1 MQTYQPTT
9 GQYKATLPR
18 MFRKAIMVV
27 SGNAF
32 ASIFLLLRNLIV
44 ARLVSPENY
53 GIASTFAMSMSV
65 VEMLSYLGLNQLMVV
80 DKDGDDPKFQAA
92 MQGFQ
97 MLRGFFSS
105 AVLFLIA
112 YPYAAFLGVERVAWS
127 YEVLALVPL
136 INGFQHYDPHRQR
149 RHLNFKPSVLA
160 NSVPAMVS
168 VLVLW
173 PLALMFGDY
182 RIMLFALFAQA
193 ITMVVTTH
201 LTAERPYRLALDPA
215 LMKRAT
221 IFGWPLLLDGAL
233 IFGAFNGERMIV
245 LRELGVSQFAF
256 FTMAFTL
263 TLTPTIVLANSFQ
276 SLFLPNLSSAKNDP
290 GLFQRLSV
298 ASVESNLA
306 IAVLLVLGTSLVG
319 GPLAYALTGPKYI
332 SILAVLVPIAILQA
346 IRVAKNGGNTVA
358 LACGKSS
365 LSMMGNLVRVAS
377 LPISWWIAVTTGN
390 VLAIVQTVCVAEI
403 LAFGLSM
410 WLMRHWTGVRLRPL
424 ALPIFL
430 TGLLCAFAWFD
441 TMRTPPNANLWLHL
455 HWELLVVLL
464 TGILALA
471 SMGEMR
477 LYLRKLIRKRG

>member
-1 MQTYQPTT
+1 
-9 GQYKATLPR
+9 
-18 MFRKAIMVV
+18 MFKKAIMVV

-53 GIASTFAMSMSV
+53 GIASTFAMSMSI

-97 MLRGFFSS
+97 VLRGLFSS
-105 AVLFLIA
+105 IVLFMIA

-149 RHLNFKPSVLA
+149 RHLNFTPSVLA
-160 NSVPAMVS
+160 SSIPAVVS
-168 VLVLW
+168 VLTLW

-193 ITMVVTTH
+193 IAMVATTH
-201 LTAERPYRLALDPA
+201 LTAKRPYRLTLDLT

-221 IFGWPLLLDGAL
+221 KFGWPLLLDGAL

-263 TLTPTIVLANSFQ
+263 TQTPTIVLANSFQ
-276 SLFLPNLSSAKNDP
+276 SLFLPNLSSVKDDP
-290 GLFQRLSV
+290 AAFQRLSV
-298 ASVESNLA
+298 ASVESSLT
-306 IAVLLVLGTSLVG
+306 IAVLLILGTSLIG
-319 GPLAYALTGPKYI
+319 GPLVYALTGPKYI
-332 SILAVLVPIAILQA
+332 SILLILVPLAILQA

-358 LACGKSS
+358 LACGKTS

-390 VLAIVQTVCVAEI
+390 VLAIVWTVCLAEI
-403 LAFGLSM
+403 LAFVLSV
-410 WLMRHWTGVRLRPL
+410 WLMRRWTGVKLRPL
-424 ALPIFL
+424 VLPIL
-430 TGLLCAFAWFD
+430 MTGLLCAAAWLD
-441 TMRTPPNANLWLHL
+441 AMRTPPNANLWQHL
-455 HWELLVVLL
+455 HWELLAILL
-464 TGILALA
+464 IGVLALA

-477 LYLRKLIRKRG
+477 VYLRKLIRKQT

>member
-1 MQTYQPTT
+1 
-9 GQYKATLPR
+9 
-18 MFRKAIMVV
+18 MFKKAIMVV

-32 ASIFLLLRNLIV
+32 ASIFLLLRNLVV

-53 GIASTFAMSMSV
+53 GIASTFAMSMSI
-65 VEMLSYLGLNQLMVV
+65 VEMLSYLGLNQLMVI

-97 MLRGFFSS
+97 VLRGLFS
-105 AVLFLIA
+105 ATVLFLIA

-127 YEVLALVPL
+127 YEVLALIPL

-149 RHLNFKPSVLA
+149 RHLNFTPSVLA
-160 NSVPAMVS
+160 NSIPAMVS

-201 LTAERPYRLALDPA
+201 LTAERPYRLTLDFT

-221 IFGWPLLLDGAL
+221 KFGWPLLLDGAL

-276 SLFLPNLSSAKNDP
+276 SLFLPNLTSARNDP
-290 GLFQRLSV
+290 TLFQRLSI

-306 IAVLLVLGTSLVG
+306 IAVLLVMGTSLVG
-319 GPLAYALTGPKYI
+319 GPLAYALTGPKYV
-332 SILAVLVPIAILQA
+332 SILPILVPIAILQA

-365 LSMMGNLVRVAS
+365 LSMMGNLIRVLS
-377 LPISWWIAVTTGN
+377 LPISWWIAVSTGN
-390 VLAIVQTVCVAEI
+390 VLMIVWTVCLAEI
-403 LAFGLSM
+403 FAFILSM
-410 WLMRHWTGVRLRPL
+410 WLLRRWTGVHLRSL
-424 ALPIFL
+424 ALPVLL
-430 TGLLCAFAWFD
+430 TAALCAVAWHD
-441 TMRTPPNANLWLHL
+441 AMMTPPETNLLRHLHL
-455 HWELLVVLL
+455 ELLVVLV

-477 LYLRKLIRKRG
+477 LYLRKLLLKRG

>member
-1 MQTYQPTT
+1 
-9 GQYKATLPR
+9 
-18 MFRKAIMVV
+18 MFKKAIMVV

-53 GIASTFAMSMSV
+53 GIASTFAMSMSI

-97 MLRGFFSS
+97 VLRGLFSS
-105 AVLFLIA
+105 IVLFMIA
-112 YPYAAFLGVERVAWS
+112 QPYATFLGVERVAWS

-149 RHLNFKPSVLA
+149 RHLNFTPSVLA
-160 NSVPAMVS
+160 SSIPAVVS
-168 VLVLW
+168 VLTLW

-193 ITMVVTTH
+193 IAMVATTH
-201 LTAERPYRLALDPA
+201 LTAKRPYRLTFDLS

-221 IFGWPLLLDGAL
+221 KFGWPLLLDGVL

-263 TLTPTIVLANSFQ
+263 TLTPTIVLANSSQ
-276 SLFLPNLSSAKNDP
+276 SLFLPNLTGARDDP
-290 GLFQRLSV
+290 ATFQRLSV
-298 ASVESNLA
+298 ASVESGLA

-319 GPLAYALTGPKYI
+319 GPLAYALTGPKYV
-332 SILAVLVPIAILQA
+332 SILLILVPLAILQA
-346 IRVAKNGGNTVA
+346 VRVAKNGGNTVA
-358 LACGKSS
+358 LACGRSS
-365 LSMMGNLVRVAS
+365 LSMMGNLIRVAS

-390 VLAIVQTVCVAEI
+390 VLAIVWTVCLAEI
-403 LAFGLSM
+403 LAFVLSI
-410 WLMRHWTGVRLRPL
+410 WLMRRWTGVKLRPL
-424 ALPIFL
+424 VLPIFL
-430 TGLLCAFAWFD
+430 TGLLCAAAWLD
-441 TMRTPPNANLWLHL
+441 AVRTPPVANLLQHL
-455 HWELLVVLL
+455 HWELL
-464 TGILALA
+464 GILVIGLLALA

-477 LYLRKLIRKRG
+477 LYLRKLILKRA

>member
-1 MQTYQPTT
+1 
-9 GQYKATLPR
+9 
-18 MFRKAIMVV
+18 MFKKAIMVV

-53 GIASTFAMSMSV
+53 GIASTFAMSMSI
-65 VEMLSYLGLNQLMVV
+65 VEMLSYLGLNQLMVI

-97 MLRGFFSS
+97 VLRGLFSS
-105 AVLFLIA
+105 IVLFAIA
-112 YPYAAFLGVERVAWS
+112 QPYATFLGVERVAWS

-149 RHLNFKPSVLA
+149 RHLNFTPSILASSIPAVVSVLA
-160 NSVPAMVS
+160 I
-168 VLVLW
+168 W

-193 ITMVVTTH
+193 IAMVATTH
-201 LTAERPYRLALDPA
+201 LTAKRPYRLAFDLS

-221 IFGWPLLLDGAL
+221 KFGWPLLLDGVL

-276 SLFLPNLSSAKNDP
+276 SLFLPNLSGAKGDP
-290 GLFQRLSV
+290 ATFQRLSV
-298 ASVESNLA
+298 ASVESGLA

-319 GPLAYALTGPKYI
+319 GPLAYALTGPKYV
-332 SILAVLVPIAILQA
+332 SILLILVPLAILQA
-346 IRVAKNGGNTVA
+346 IRVAKSGGNTVA
-358 LACGKSS
+358 LACGRSS
-365 LSMMGNLVRVAS
+365 LSMMGNLIRVAS

-390 VLAIVQTVCVAEI
+390 VLAIIWTVCLAEI

-410 WLMRHWTGVRLRPL
+410 WLMRRWAGVHLRPL
-424 ALPIFL
+424 VLPVAL
-430 TGLLCAFAWFD
+430 TALLCAAAWLD
-441 TMRTPPNANLWLHL
+441 AMRTPPAANLLQNL
-455 HWELLVVLL
+455 HWELL
-464 TGILALA
+464 GILVIGLLALA

-477 LYLRKLIRKRG
+477 LYLRKLILKKA

>member
-1 MQTYQPTT
+1 
-9 GQYKATLPR
+9 

-97 MLRGFFSS
+97 VLRGIFSS
-105 AVLFLIA
+105 ALLFLIA

-149 RHLNFKPSVLA
+149 RHLNFTPSILV
-160 NSVPAMVS
+160 NSIPAMVS
-168 VLVLW
+168 VLALW

-193 ITMVVTTH
+193 IAMVVTTH
-201 LTAERPYRLALDPA
+201 ATAERPYRLALNPA

-221 IFGWPLLLDGAL
+221 LFGWPLLLDGVL

-290 GLFQRLSV
+290 VTFQRLSV

-306 IAVLLVLGTSLVG
+306 IAVLLVTGASLIG

-390 VLAIVQTVCVAEI
+390 VLAIVWTVCLAEVA
-403 LAFGLSM
+403 AFVLSM
-410 WLMRHWTGVRLRPL
+410 WLMRRWTGVKLRPL
-424 ALPIFL
+424 ALPVLL
-430 TGLLCAFAWFD
+430 TGLLCAAAWFD
-441 TMRTPPNANLWLHL
+441 AMRTPPNANLWLHL
-455 HWELLVVLL
+455 HWGLLVILL
-464 TGILALA
+464 IGVLALA

-477 LYLRKLIRKRG
+477 LYLRKLILKRG

>member
-1 MQTYQPTT
+1 
-9 GQYKATLPR
+9 
-18 MFRKAIMVV
+18 MFKKAIMVV

-53 GIASTFAMSMSV
+53 GIASTFAMSMSI
-65 VEMLSYLGLNQLMVV
+65 VEMLSYLGLNQLMVI
-80 DKDGDDPKFQAA
+80 DKDGDNPKFQAA

-97 MLRGFFSS
+97 VMRGIFS
-105 AVLFLIA
+105 ATVLFLIA
-112 YPYAAFLGVERVAWS
+112 QPYAAFLGVERVAWS
-127 YEVLALVPL
+127 YEVLALIPL

-149 RHLNFKPSVLA
+149 RHLNFRPSVLA
-160 NSVPAMVS
+160 NSVPAVVS

-182 RIMLFALFAQA
+182 RIMLFALFAQS

-201 LTAERPYRLALDPA
+201 VTAERPYRLTLDLA

-221 IFGWPLLLDGAL
+221 KFGWPLLLDGAL

-263 TLTPTIVLANSFQ
+263 TLTPTIVLGNSFQ
-276 SLFLPNLSSAKNDP
+276 SLFLPQLTGAREDP
-290 GLFQRLSV
+290 PAFQRLAI
-298 ASVESNLA
+298 ASVEASLA

-319 GPLAYALTGPKYI
+319 GPLAHALTGPKYV
-332 SILAVLVPIAILQA
+332 SILAILVPIALLQA

-358 LACGKSS
+358 LSCGRSS
-365 LSMMGNLVRVAS
+365 LSMMGNLIRVLS
-377 LPISWWIAVTTGN
+377 LPLSWWIAITTGD
-390 VLAIVQTVCVAEI
+390 VLMIVWTVCVAEI
-403 LAFGLSM
+403 LAFVLSM
-410 WLMRHWTGVRLRPL
+410 WLLRRWTGVRLKTL
-424 ALPIFL
+424 ALPVLL
-430 TGLLCAFAWFD
+430 TALLCVAAWLD
-441 TMRTPPNANLWLHL
+441 AARTPPNANLLQHL
-455 HWELLVVLL
+455 HKEQLVILLLGL
-464 TGILALA
+464 GALA

-477 LYLRKLIRKRG
+477 LYLRKLLSKHG